1 MLWKLLHGGL
11 GSKRLSLATWV
22 PGMENSDNLFPD
34 INVVQGAP
42 ARDAGSKCGTVKIG
56 GRALM
61 ELQVLEFGR

>member
-1 MLWKLLHGGL
+1 
-11 GSKRLSLATWV
+11 
-22 PGMENSDNLFPD
+22 MENSDNLFPD

-42 ARDAGSKCGTVKIG
+42 ATDAGSKCGTVKIG